1 MNSDLKN
8 ILIEEDNTKVSG
20 EITIS
25 DNFVED
31 CPFPY
36 NLKLT
41 FKSNYDDDLKVV
53 GIIPV

>member
-8 ILIEEDNTKVSG
+8 ISIEEDNTRISV

-36 NLKLT
+36 NLKPTL
-41 FKSNYDDDLKVV
+41 KSNDDD
-53 GIIPV
+53 